1 MYQVNMLKETIE
13 YFNKQGIHTTL
24 ITGDSEMTGKA
35 VASKLGID
43 EVIAN
48 VMPDEKSK
56 IIDKQKEKIWCDR
69 NGRRWCK

>member
-1 MYQVNMLKETIE
+1 MYQVNMLKKLE

-24 ITGDSEMTGKA
+24 ITGDSEMTGK

-56 IIDKQKEKIWCDR
+56 IIDKQKK
-69 NGRRWCK
+69 NMV